1 MDRFHLAAGASPSPA
16 RSRSEERPR
25 FCKGRETAFCR
36 ASGLTSSAELAL
48 LSCRRESTPQ
58 CVPESARPAAGAL
71 DSPVHSAE
79 PSAWN

>member
-1 MDRFHLAAGASPSPA
+1 MDRFHLAAGASASPA
-16 RSRSEERPR
+16 RSRSEGRKR

-36 ASGLTSSAELAL
+36 ASGLTSSAEPAL

-58 CVPESARPAAGAL
+58 CVPESAHPAAGAP